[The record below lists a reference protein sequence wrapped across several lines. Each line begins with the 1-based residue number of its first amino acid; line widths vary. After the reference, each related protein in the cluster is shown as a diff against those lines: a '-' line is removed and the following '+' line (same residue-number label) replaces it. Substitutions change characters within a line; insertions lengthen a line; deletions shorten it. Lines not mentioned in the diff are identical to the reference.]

1 MIDLAKRVNVLTGML
16 ERIDDKSR
24 RSLVVAE
31 IAVCD
36 RILAAAR
43 DGGARQS
50 TIGLNLSAYTRRA
63 RRIFYGR

>member
-36 RILAAAR
+36 RILAA
-43 DGGARQS
+43 GA
-50 TIGLNLSAYTRRA
+50 GRRGRA
-63 RRIFYGR
+63 NRRLD

>member
-1 MIDLAKRVNVLTGML
+1 MIDLAKRVNALTGML

-43 DGGARQS
+43 DGGGPPIDDWIELERIHAAR
-50 TIGLNLSAYTRRA
+50 